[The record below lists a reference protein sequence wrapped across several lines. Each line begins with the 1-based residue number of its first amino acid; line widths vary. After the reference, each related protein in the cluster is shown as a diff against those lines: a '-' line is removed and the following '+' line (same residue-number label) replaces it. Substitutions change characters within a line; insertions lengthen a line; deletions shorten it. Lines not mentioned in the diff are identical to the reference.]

1 MHVTYRLS
9 SSLIL
14 GVAAVSLAFAFWQTR
29 ADTQALRTD
38 LENHARVLAESLAKS
53 VEPPLQKHS
62 TRELQRL
69 IDRFNDREQIAGVA
83 VYDATGQLVAMTSGF
98 PWRAASDPA
107 LKSVPADGE
116 IHMEFL
122 KLGGSRMHMATLPL
136 RNENAVIGSLVLL
149 HDAGYIDRQALAL
162 WRRTLAGVLI
172 QTLLIASVTLLTL
185 RWGVGR
191 PLLQMAEWLQQL
203 RMGASAQAP
212 EMPGEGEFEP
222 LTKEVTRFATS
233 LTAARAAAQREA
245 RLRNLAESSWT
256 SERLRAFVQGRLGG
270 SRLCAVSNR
279 EPYEHSH
286 RGSGIECS
294 VPASGLVTAIEPILR
309 ACEGVWVAQA
319 TGDADHETVDEQGR
333 VRVPPDHPQYS
344 LRRVW
349 LTKEEENGFYF
360 GFANEGL
367 WPLCHIAHT
376 RPTFRIEDWEHYQT
390 VNRKFAEA
398 VLEEIEQEENP
409 VVLVQDYHF
418 ALLPRLIK
426 EVRPDSRVAIF
437 WHIPWPNPE
446 AFGICPWQGELL
458 DGLLGADLIGFHI
471 QAHCNNFLD
480 TVDRTLECRTERE
493 HFAVTRNSH
502 QTRVRAFPISVASDP
517 PEARASGLG
526 PELPHMERVRLLSK
540 LGVGASFL
548 GVGVDRVDYTKGIPE
563 RFRAIERFLDKYP
576 AYKRE
581 FTFVQIGSP
590 SRTHIQRYRDLMEE
604 VTQEAERINRRFQ
617 SEGWKP
623 IVFLN
628 RQHSHQEI
636 LPYYCA
642 ADVCLVTSLHDG
654 MNLVAKEFVA
664 AQEDNHGVLI
674 LSRFAGAAHEL
685 ADALVVNPYD
695 TEELADS
702 IRHALEMRPEERRQ
716 RMARMRTTVREHNI
730 YRWAGNLIGELCEI
744 RTAETPPV
752 VTMPRKA
759 VAKQPLTEEP
769 MTEKALASHTW
780 S

>member
-1 MHVTYRLS
+1 MQKRSYR
-9 SSLIL
+9 
-14 GVAAVSLAFAFWQTR
+14 
-29 ADTQALRTD
+29 DLR
-38 LENHARVLAESLAKS
+38 
-53 VEPPLQKHS
+53 
-62 TRELQRL
+62 RL

-83 VYDATGQLVAMTSGF
+83 IYDANGQPVAMTSGF
-98 PWRAASDPA
+98 GARVGNDPS
-107 LKSVPADGE
+107 LMFHPLDEE
-116 IHMEFL
+116 IHTDFL
-122 KLGGSRMHMATLPL
+122 ELGGKKMHRAVVPL
-136 RNENAVIGSLVLL
+136 RSEDMMIGTLALF
-149 HDAGYIDRQALAL
+149 HDAGYIDQQTAAL
-162 WRRTLAGVLI
+162 WRRAFAGVFI

-203 RMGASAQAP
+203 RMGASTKAP
-212 EMPGEGEFEP
+212 AMPDTGEFEP
-222 LTKEVTRFATS
+222 LAREVTRLATS

-245 RLRNLAESSWT
+245 QLRDLGESNWT
-256 SERLRAFVQGRLGG
+256 PERLRAFVQGRLGG

-279 EPYEHSH
+279 EPYEHYFQ
-286 RGSGIECS
+286 GGDIKCS

-309 ACEGVWVAQA
+309 ACDGVWVAQA
-319 TGDADHETVDEQGR
+319 TGEADRHAVDDFGR
-333 VRVPPDHPQYS
+333 VRVPPDHSQYT

-349 LTKEEENGFYF
+349 LTNEEEQGFYF

-376 RPTFRIEDWEHYQT
+376 RPTFRIEDWEYYQT

-398 VLEEIEQEENP
+398 VLEEIDQEESP
-409 VVLVQDYHF
+409 AVLVQDYHF

-426 EVRPDSRVAIF
+426 EARPDARVAIF

-458 DGLLGADLIGFHI
+458 DGLLGADLIGFHL
-471 QAHCNNFLD
+471 QTHGYNFLD
-480 TVDRTLECRTERE
+480 TVDRTLECRIERE
-493 HFAVTRNSH
+493 HFAVTRTGH
-502 QTRVRAFPISVASDP
+502 QTRVRAFPISVAGNHAPAVEQD
-517 PEARASGLG
+517 
-526 PELPHMERVRLLSK
+526 LPHVERVRLLSK
-540 LGVGASFL
+540 LGVRASFL

-563 RFRAIERFLDKYP
+563 RFRAIERFLEKYP

-590 SRTHIQRYRDLMEE
+590 SRTNIPRYHDLMEE
-604 VTQEAERINRRFQ
+604 VSQEAERINRRFQ
-617 SEGWKP
+617 SDGWKP

-636 LPYYCA
+636 LPYYRT
-642 ADVCLVTSLHDG
+642 ADLCMVTSLHDG

-685 ADALVVNPYD
+685 VDALVVNPYD

-716 RMARMRTTVREHNI
+716 RMQRMRTMIREHNV
-730 YRWAGNLIGELCEI
+730 YRWAANLIGELCDI
-744 RTAETPPV
+744 RTPEPAAPAPH
-752 VTMPRKA
+752 PA
-759 VAKQPLTEEP
+759 EEP
-769 MTEKALASHTW
+769 VIIHSR